1 METRLHSLRYV
12 VKVYSLSLFF
22 VDRQQPSAL
31 NLRTACKGKLKPL
44 LESAPN
50 TTSKGLGPRAVLKT
64 LDFSTKSLHEINRWR
79 EESRIAAIT
88 GSCSRSLQSVS
99 SGVRCY
105 MAFAGAFMC
114 LWNSVFLFN
123 YNWLSFAAE
132 TRPDRKVFLPPKIE
146 DLMAWSVFF
155 RSEGTFSNYVG

>member
-1 METRLHSLRYV
+1 MKQGPHDLFMYPCLCNHICIVTRKRKVETS
-12 VKVYSLSLFF
+12 
-22 VDRQQPSAL
+22 L

-88 GSCSRSLQSVS
+88 GSCSHSLQSVS

-105 MAFAGAFMC
+105 IAFAGAFISM
-114 LWNSVFLFN
+114 WNSVFLL
-123 YNWLSFAAE
+123 LSLA
-132 TRPDRKVFLPPKIE
+132 
-146 DLMAWSVFF
+146 FF
-155 RSEGTFSNYVG
+155 CSRN